1 MADNTAKLKNRE
13 EKTFYLYDYN
23 ETLSLNTKKIYSPFN
38 VMTYWRDRN
47 EDSFIDPD
55 FVVFEKW
62 EYTLKT
68 TDSFYE
74 EKLEWLSFYN
84 TEGGTLSAWL
94 QSRNKNNGR
103 FYKND
108 WIHIVRSEK
117 IESENVSIKVE
128 KVETIVQQIPVIIA
142 QTMNI
147 TQLEDLAK
155 AWGIEIPE
163 NIREAWDSEQVKEK
177 IIQILKESNKLS

>member
-62 EYTLKT
+62 EYTLKP

-84 TEGGTLSAWL
+84 TEGGTLSAWKE
-94 QSRNKNNGR
+94 SRSKNNGR

-108 WIHIVRSEK
+108 GIHIVRSEK
-117 IESENVSIKVE
+117 IESENMSIKIE

-163 NIREAWDSEQVKEK
+163 NIREAWDSEAVKEK

>member
-13 EKTFYLYDYN
+13 AKTFYLYDYN

-62 EYTLKT
+62 EYTVKP

-74 EKLEWLSFYN
+74 EKIEWLSFYN

-94 QSRNKNNGR
+94 WSRNKNNGR